1 MNGHA
6 DIATHAT
13 LRTRRVKDQGVS
25 FEVKIRATDL
35 AAFVAAEDLVGH
47 VVGGAGHFDGDIV
60 FSGSTKEV
68 DGHVFSLEA

>member
-1 MNGHA
+1 MDGHA

-25 FEVKIRATDL
+25 FEVKIRAADL

-47 VVGGAGHFDGDIV
+47 VVGGAGHFDSDIV
-60 FSGSTKEV
+60 FGVSAKELN
-68 DGHVFSLEA
+68 GHVFSLEA